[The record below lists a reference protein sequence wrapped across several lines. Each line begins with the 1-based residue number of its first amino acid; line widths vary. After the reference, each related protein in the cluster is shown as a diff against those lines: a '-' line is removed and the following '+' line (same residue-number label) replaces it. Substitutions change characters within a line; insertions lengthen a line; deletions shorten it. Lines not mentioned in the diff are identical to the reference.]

1 MTDMTP
7 DELRKWADFEFA
19 NLPETHA
26 KAYAAADA
34 WEKLEKSWLA
44 LLRQVSKLD
53 PETQDWDGAD
63 DGTFLEEFD
72 PWVILRR
79 LVVEGN
85 GPACNP
91 YEGMTQAE
99 RDEYVRA
106 QEAGTRETESEEET
120 DVPRPG

>member
-1 MTDMTP
+1 MEHDMTP
-7 DELRKWADFEFA
+7 NELRKLAPLASIETYYSGEFPGDGSGKVWVSISSE
-19 NLPETHA
+19 LRT
-26 KAYAAADA
+26 AADA

-79 LVVEGN
+79 LVG
-85 GPACNP
+85 G
-91 YEGMTQAE
+91 
-99 RDEYVRA
+99 
-106 QEAGTRETESEEET
+106 
-120 DVPRPG
+120 